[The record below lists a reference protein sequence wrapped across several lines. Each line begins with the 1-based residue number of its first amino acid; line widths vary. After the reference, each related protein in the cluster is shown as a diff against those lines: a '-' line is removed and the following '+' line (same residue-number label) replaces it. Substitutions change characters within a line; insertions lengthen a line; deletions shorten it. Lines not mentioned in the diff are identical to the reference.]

1 MSKHSIKKK
10 MKITKMKIY
19 TKKTMKMKRR
29 TSRGKI
35 MKTSNKI
42 KKRKIKA
49 KVNYKS
55 I

>member
-19 TKKTMKMKRR
+19 TKKTMKRR

-35 MKTSNKI
+35 MKRSYKI
-42 KKRKIKA
+42 KKRKIIA